1 MPRAPKYAKVVTGK
15 VRRPSAESNS
25 SNDDSTMLAA
35 ASAAATA
42 AAASSSS
49 SSLGSSE
56 GALRDENEEV
66 EPTNSGDGGSGAK
79 TKIKSRTIR
88 VHCATSNKDY
98 MRSMVEIFGGF
109 GRVKTNVRD
118 GPYIKIQLESTE
130 KQALKAVSEV
140 NKVKFKG
147 EKVRAK
153 FSDGSLEDSPAF
165 RAKNPLY
172 FKNYPKELIPTEQV
186 Q

>member
-42 AAASSSS
+42 ATASSSS

-56 GALRDENEEV
+56 GALREENEEV
-66 EPTNSGDGGSGAK
+66 EPTNSGDSGK